1 MSVWVPPKVARELR
15 QERNAYTASVESMIQ
30 RFHGVMNEFNPLLR
44 EIDPHLE
51 LIFVPPG
58 ADESVPGIIP
68 GRYMVMRH
76 NPGAPPSLMVVEDEE
91 GRFMEPTSRLLDDMR
106 ERDMWSP
113 QAVREREQRR
123 ARREYEREQ
132 ARRRE
137 QEERH
142 QELEERWAAATRAF
156 VSLDRS
162 SRWSQNAAGR
172 RGRRAA

>member
-1 MSVWVPPKVARELR
+1 MSLWVPPKVDKALRE
-15 QERNAYTASVESMIQ
+15 ERNAYTASVESMIQ
-30 RFHGVMNEFNPLLR
+30 RFHGIMREFNPKLA

-51 LIFVPPG
+51 LIFVPPN
-58 ADESVPGIIP
+58 ADPNVPGIIP

-142 QELEERWAAATRAF
+142 LELEERWAAATRAF